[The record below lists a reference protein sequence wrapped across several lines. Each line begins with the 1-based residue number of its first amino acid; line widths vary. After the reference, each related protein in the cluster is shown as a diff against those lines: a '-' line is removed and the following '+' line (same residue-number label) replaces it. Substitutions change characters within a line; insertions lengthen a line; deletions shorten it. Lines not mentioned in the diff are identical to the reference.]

1 MLLNQKLEYFI
12 LVVFIN
18 MVPLAFAQ
26 ETDNTDSTIAQS
38 GSMNAMPILPPM
50 PDPVCKFQLISFISV
65 FLD

>member
-1 MLLNQKLEYFI
+1 
-12 LVVFIN
+12 

-26 ETDNTDSTIAQS
+26 ETDNTDSIIAQS